1 LVATVQTVRDEMGH
15 QLGVAL
21 DAIGIPSHSVKGLHG
36 SFNPLLVDLIIRFPF
51 LPVQVERLQ
60 VNVIGVWNG
69 SLAKLRVYLNT
80 VESERAREIRRELTQ
95 WVQP

>member
-1 LVATVQTVRDEMGH
+1 
-15 QLGVAL
+15 
-21 DAIGIPSHSVKGLHG
+21 VKGLHG